1 MKQDERVQEIL
12 ELEQKL
18 RQAFLQRD
26 VATLDQ
32 LISDDVSITDPL
44 GRTISKK
51 QDLDMHRSGDLVIN
65 SYDASEINIRVYDS
79 IAIVTLRVRL
89 QLHYKMQAIDGD
101 YRYIRVYRSY
111 QGQWQIIA
119 AQITSVAT

>member
-1 MKQDERVQEIL
+1 MKQDERVQEIV

-51 QDLDMHRSGDLVIN
+51 QDLDMHSSGDLVIN
-65 SYDASEINIRVYDS
+65 SYDAGEINIRVYDS

>member
-1 MKQDERVQEIL
+1 MKQDEKVQEIV

-51 QDLDMHRSGDLVIN
+51 QDLDMHSSGGLVIN
-65 SYDASEINIRVYDS
+65 SYEAGEINIRVYDS

-111 QGQWQIIA
+111 QGKWQIIA